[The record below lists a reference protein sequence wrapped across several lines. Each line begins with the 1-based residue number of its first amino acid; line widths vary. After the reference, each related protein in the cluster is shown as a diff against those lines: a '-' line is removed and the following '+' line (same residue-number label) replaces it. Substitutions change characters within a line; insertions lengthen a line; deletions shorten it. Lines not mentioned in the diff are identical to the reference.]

1 VLVTGGWL
9 HNPMV
14 RAVKTRQFGDFT
26 TRELAEPGALGA
38 AELAGVAA
46 GVVAPRWE
54 PDPT

>member
-1 VLVTGGWL
+1 
-9 HNPMV
+9 MV
-14 RAVKTRQFGDFT
+14 RAVKTRQFGAFT

-54 PDPT
+54 PDRPDQAPR